1 MSIATNRKARHEYHI
16 LEKYEAGV
24 ALKGSEVKS
33 IREGNVSIKESY
45 VRFLGHELFIIGM
58 HIAEYENRG
67 YDDVQSVRDRK
78 LLLHRRELSKLKS
91 KVDEKGVTMI
101 PLSLYLKKNLI
112 KIEVLPKK
120 LDEEVASYMVQGF
133 GGTITKLTK
142 EQAEYINV
150 PEEGPFKT
158 DIYKY

>member
-16 LEKYEAGV
+16 LEKYEAGI

-45 VRFLGHELFIIGM
+45 VRFFDSELYIIGM
-58 HIAEYENRG
+58 HIAEYENKG

-78 LLLHRRELSKLKS
+78 LLLHKRELTKLKS

-101 PLSLYLKKNLI
+101 PMNLYLKRNLI
-112 KIEVLPKK
+112 KIEFGLAKGKK
-120 LDEEVASYMVQGF
+120 LWDKRKDKQDKDIKRNIDRKM
-133 GGTITKLTK
+133 K
-142 EQAEYINV
+142 E
-150 PEEGPFKT
+150 
-158 DIYKY
+158 YKNR

>member
-16 LEKYEAGV
+16 LEKYEAGI

-45 VRFLGHELFIIGM
+45 VRFFDSELYIIGM
-58 HIAEYENRG
+58 HIAEYENKG

-78 LLLHRRELSKLKS
+78 LLLHKRELTKLKS

-101 PLSLYLKKNLI
+101 PMNLYLKRNLI
-112 KIEVLPKK
+112 KIEFGLAKGKK
-120 LDEEVASYMVQGF
+120 LWDKRKDKMDREVKRSIDRTM
-133 GGTITKLTK
+133 K
-142 EQAEYINV
+142 ELKN
-150 PEEGPFKT
+150 K
-158 DIYKY
+158 

>member
-45 VRFLGHELFIIGM
+45 VRFMKDELFIVGM

-67 YDDVQSVRDRK
+67 YDDVESVRDRK

-91 KVDEKGVTMI
+91 KVDQKGVTMI
-101 PLSLYLKKNLI
+101 PLSMYLKKNLI
-112 KIEVLPKK
+112 KIEFGLAKGKK
-120 LDEEVASYMVQGF
+120 MWDKRKDKQDKDIKRNIDRKM
-133 GGTITKLTK
+133 K
-142 EQAEYINV
+142 E
-150 PEEGPFKT
+150 
-158 DIYKY
+158 YKNR

>member
-16 LEKYEAGV
+16 LEKYEAGI

-45 VRFLGHELFIIGM
+45 VRFFDSELYIIGM
-58 HIAEYENRG
+58 HIAEYENKG

-78 LLLHRRELSKLKS
+78 LLLHKRELTKLKS

-101 PLSLYLKKNLI
+101 PMNLYLKRNLI
-112 KIEVLPKK
+112 KVEFGLAKGKK
-120 LDEEVASYMVQGF
+120 LWDKRKDKQDKDIKRNIDRKM
-133 GGTITKLTK
+133 K
-142 EQAEYINV
+142 E
-150 PEEGPFKT
+150 
-158 DIYKY
+158 YKNR

>member
-45 VRFLGHELFIIGM
+45 VRFLGHELFITGM

-78 LLLHRRELSKLKS
+78 LLLHRKELNKLKS
-91 KVDEKGVTMI
+91 KVDEKGVTMV
-101 PLSLYLKKNLI
+101 PLSIYLKKNLI
-112 KIEVLPKK
+112 KVEFGLAKGKK
-120 LDEEVASYMVQGF
+120 LWDKRKDKMDKD
-133 GGTITKLTK
+133 IKRNIDRKLK
-142 EQAEYINV
+142 E
-150 PEEGPFKT
+150 
-158 DIYKY
+158 YKNK

>member
-16 LEKYEAGV
+16 LDKYEAGV

-33 IREGNVSIKESY
+33 IRDGKVSIKESY
-45 VRFLGHELFIIGM
+45 VRFINNELYIIGM

-67 YDDVQSVRDRK
+67 YEDVQHVRDRK

-101 PLSLYLKKNLI
+101 PLSIYLKKNLI
-112 KIEVLPKK
+112 KIEFGLAKGKK
-120 LDEEVASYMVQGF
+120 LWDKRKDKMDKDIKRSIDRNM
-133 GGTITKLTK
+133 K
-142 EQAEYINV
+142 ELKN
-150 PEEGPFKT
+150 K
-158 DIYKY
+158 